1 MWGKWLCVRWGLGV
15 GGGVSCVY
23 EGLECVQEGLGCVRA
38 SVWEKS

>member
-1 MWGKWLCVRWGLGV
+1 MRESRWLCVRWGLGV

-23 EGLECVQEGLGCVRA
+23 EGLGCVRA